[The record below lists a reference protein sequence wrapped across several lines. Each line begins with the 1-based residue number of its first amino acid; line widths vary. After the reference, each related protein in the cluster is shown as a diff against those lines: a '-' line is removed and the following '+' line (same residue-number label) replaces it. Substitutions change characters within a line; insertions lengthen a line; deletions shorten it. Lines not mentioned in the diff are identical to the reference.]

1 MDVIA
6 YVGALALVVGG
17 PVIAFLVRSGRLQ
30 KWPKAYYESDAG
42 DSVRNG
48 VFGLLPFSGMMG
60 LALLGIAI
68 GSRGGGW
75 AQAALVCA
83 LGAFALFWLGLR
95 WMKDPPE
102 WLQPEWR
109 LAAERGQAP
118 SSGRPPRPRSRG
130 KLEVSPVQYWLGWAI
145 LLAAAGLGLVFGFSA
160 AIPVGI
166 GVGLTYLL
174 STRPTGLPLV
184 IGE

>member
-1 MDVIA
+1 
-6 YVGALALVVGG
+6 
-17 PVIAFLVRSGRLQ
+17 
-30 KWPKAYYESDAG
+30 
-42 DSVRNG
+42 
-48 VFGLLPFSGMMG
+48 MMG

-95 WMKDPPE
+95 SMKDPPE

-118 SSGRPPRPRSRG
+118 SGGRPLRPRSRG

-174 STRPTGLPLV
+174 STGPTGLPLV

>member
-1 MDVIA
+1 VNAVA

-30 KWPKAYYESDAG
+30 KWPKAYYESDAS

-48 VFGLLPFSGMMG
+48 VFGLLPFSGMVG
-60 LALLGIAI
+60 LGLLGIVL

-75 AQAALVCA
+75 GYAAVVCV
-83 LGAFALFWLGLR
+83 LGAVVLFWLGLR
-95 WMKDPPE
+95 WTKDPPE

-109 LAAERGQAP
+109 LAAERGEAAP
-118 SSGRPPRPRSRG
+118 GERPLHPRSRG
-130 KLEVSPVQYWLGWAI
+130 RLEMSPLQYWLGWAV

-166 GVGLTYLL
+166 GVGLAYLF
-174 STRPTGLPLV
+174 STRPGRT
-184 IGE
+184 

>member
-118 SSGRPPRPRSRG
+118 SGGRPLRPRSRG

-174 STRPTGLPLV
+174 STGPTGLPLV